1 MSFDGSQIT
10 YNHGAVADLAS
21 NVGSSA
27 RQLAEIHADVAQLT
41 QALSE
46 YFMGRGATSFFDA
59 QQQALHGLEGLIQT
73 VAQHGQTV
81 TDVHQSAINTDALIG
96 QGFSL

>member
-1 MSFDGSQIT
+1 MNNDMIT

-27 RQLAEIHADVAQLT
+27 GQLAEIHADIAQLT
-41 QALSE
+41 QALAE

-73 VAQHGQTV
+73 VSQHGQTV
-81 TDVHQSAINTDALIG
+81 TDVHQNAMNTDAMIS